1 MDKNILKVLKVPST
15 KNFVD
20 DLTDALVNNMRYSDN
35 GIEYPNI
42 ERVLPDDGVIA
53 EWFYPIYNGTN
64 DFSELTA
71 ILMYTSQETEF
82 EEIGELMLGIG
93 LTEMKHYAKLGE
105 LIKGLGGRI
114 DGKFE
119 NSGVTIGSTPR
130 EALKIAYDSEV
141 TTIEFYEKLI
151 SKIEKVKP
159 TDTTVITIQLIS
171 KIIADERV
179 HMALLKEAIV
189 NEFTKNEEKSRNKLN
204 ELEDE

>member
-1 MDKNILKVLKVPST
+1 MEKEILKILKVSPS
-15 KNFVD
+15 KNLVD

-35 GIEYPNI
+35 GVEYPKI
-42 ERVLPDDGVIA
+42 ESVEPDDGVIA

-105 LIKGLGGRI
+105 LIKGLGGKI

-130 EALKIAYDSEV
+130 EALKIAYDAEI
-141 TTIEFYEKLI
+141 TTVEFYERLI
-151 SKIEKVKP
+151 SKIEKVKS
-159 TDTTVITIQLIS
+159 TKTTVIAIQLIS
-171 KIIADERV
+171 KIVADEKV
-179 HMALLKEAIV
+179 HMALLKEALV
-189 NEFTKNEEKSRNKLN
+189 KEFTKKEEVSRDKLK
-204 ELEDE
+204 EDLGE